1 MPDLLRAEGIEKRYG
16 GVTALRG
23 AGFALAAGEAHAL
36 VGENGA
42 GKSTLAKI
50 LAGSVRAD
58 AGRILIDE
66 KAVAIHNP
74 LDAQR
79 LGIGIIYQELD
90 LFPNLTIGENIVI
103 GNLKF
108 PESWL
113 VDFRRVDAFCRPFL
127 AQAGLDRGPRELV
140 AALAIGQ
147 AQLVAVARALSMS
160 ARVILMDE
168 PTSSLGEDAAA
179 RLFQTIASLK
189 PDGVSIVY
197 VSHKMDEIFRVCDRA
212 TVLRDG
218 ETAGVIE
225 LLGATPQTLV
235 RMMVGRELAAS
246 WQAGSPLGPPAPQGQ
261 PLLCVTG
268 LTTRKLRD
276 VSFDL
281 RPGEVLGLA
290 GLVGAGRSE
299 LGAALFGLDR
309 ILGGEI
315 RLRGTPVTPHSPA
328 AAMRLGIGL
337 LPEDRKLQGL
347 MPRMSALE
355 NSILTEGGGLRRFG
369 LLSDAR
375 ERAAVEPLYRR
386 LGLRLGS
393 WSAPVNALSGGSQQ
407 KALLA
412 RWLLADPDVLFL
424 DDPARGID
432 VGAKQ
437 DIYRIVAELAA
448 AGKGVILVSS
458 ELPEL
463 LRCAD
468 RILVLADGRVAAEFP
483 AAQATQERIMAAAT
497 GGRNSAGPG
506 IPGPCGIG

>member
-1 MPDLLRAEGIEKRYG
+1 MPDLLRAEGIGKHYG

-23 AGFALAAGEAHAL
+23 ASFALGAGETHAL

-66 KAVAIHNP
+66 SAVQIRNP
-74 LDAQR
+74 LEAQR

-113 VDFRRVDAFCRPFL
+113 VDFAKVEAFCRPFL
-127 AQAGLDRGPRELV
+127 AQAGLERDPGELV
-140 AALAIGQ
+140 AALPIGQ
-147 AQLVAVARALSMS
+147 AQLVAVARALSMR

-168 PTSSLGEDAAA
+168 PTSSLGEDAAE
-179 RLFQTIASLK
+179 RLFQTIANLK
-189 PDGVSIVY
+189 RDGVSIVY
-197 VSHKMDEIFRVCDRA
+197 VSHKMEEIFRVCGRA

-218 ETAGVIE
+218 ETVGTIE
-225 LLGATPQTLV
+225 LSGATPQTLI
-235 RMMVGRELAAS
+235 RMMVGRELTAA
-246 WQAGSPLGPPAPQGQ
+246 AAPPAGAGQADPVQ
-261 PLLCVTG
+261 PLLSVKG

-309 ILGGEI
+309 VLGGEI
-315 RLRGTPVTPHSPA
+315 RLRGAPVTPRSPA

-347 MPRMSALE
+347 MMQMSAPE
-355 NSILTEGGGLRRFG
+355 NSVLAGGGALRRFG
-369 LLSDAR
+369 LLSAVR

-386 LGLRLGS
+386 LGLRPGS
-393 WSAPVNALSGGSQQ
+393 WSAPVAALSGGNQQ

-412 RWLLADPDVLFL
+412 RWLLADPGVLFL

-437 DIYRIVAELAA
+437 DIYRIIAELAA
-448 AGKGVILVSS
+448 AGKGVILASS

-468 RILVLADGRVAAEFP
+468 RILVLAEGRVTASFP
-483 AAQATQERIMAAAT
+483 TAQATQERIMAAAT
-497 GGRNSAGPG
+497 GSREAVQ
-506 IPGPCGIG
+506 

>member
-1 MPDLLRAEGIEKRYG
+1 MPDLLRAEGIGKRYG

-23 AGFALAAGEAHAL
+23 ASFALAACETHAL

-50 LAGSVRAD
+50 LAGSVRPD
-58 AGRILIDE
+58 AGRVLVDE
-66 KAVAIHNP
+66 KAVPIRNP

-90 LFPNLTIGENIVI
+90 LFPDLTIGENIVI

-113 VDFRRVDAFCRPFL
+113 VDFRRVEAFCRPFL
-127 AQAGLDRGPRELV
+127 AQAGLERGPRELV
-140 AALAIGQ
+140 AALPIGQ
-147 AQLVAVARALSMS
+147 AQLVAVARALSMR

-168 PTSSLGEDAAA
+168 PTSSLGEDAAE
-179 RLFQTIASLK
+179 RLFQTIANLK
-189 PDGVSIVY
+189 RDGVSIVY

-218 ETAGVIE
+218 ETVGVIE
-225 LLGATPQTLV
+225 LRGATPQALV
-235 RMMVGRELAAS
+235 RMMVGRELAPN
-246 WQAGSPLGPPAPQGQ
+246 WKRQAETPAPQAP
-261 PLLCVTG
+261 PLLSVTG
-268 LTTRKLRD
+268 LTTRKLRH

-315 RLRGTPVTPHSPA
+315 RLRGAPVTPRSPA

-347 MPRMSALE
+347 MPQMSALE
-355 NSILTEGGGLRRFG
+355 NSILAEGGGLRRFG
-369 LLSDAR
+369 LLSAAR
-375 ERAAVEPLYRR
+375 ERAAVEPLYGR

-393 WSAPVNALSGGSQQ
+393 WSAPVAALSGGNQQ

-448 AGKGVILVSS
+448 AGKGVILASS

-468 RILVLADGRVAAEFP
+468 RILVLAGGRVAASFP

-497 GGRNSAGPG
+497 GGREAAL
-506 IPGPCGIG
+506 

>member
-1 MPDLLRAEGIEKRYG
+1 MPDLLRAEGIGKRYG

-23 AGFALAAGEAHAL
+23 ASFALAAGETHAL

-50 LAGSVRAD
+50 LAGSVRPD

-66 KAVAIHNP
+66 KAVHIRNP

-79 LGIGIIYQELD
+79 LGVGIIYQELD
-90 LFPNLTIGENIVI
+90 LFPSLSIGENIVI

-108 PESWL
+108 PEPWL
-113 VDFRRVDAFCRPFL
+113 VDFRGVEAFCRPFL
-127 AQAGLDRGPRELV
+127 AQAGLERSPRELV
-140 AALAIGQ
+140 AALPIGQ
-147 AQLVAVARALSMS
+147 AQLVAVARALSMR

-168 PTSSLGEDAAA
+168 PTSSLGEDAAE
-179 RLFQTIASLK
+179 RLFHTIANLK
-189 PDGVSIVY
+189 RDGVSIVY

-225 LLGATPQTLV
+225 LRGATPQTLV
-235 RMMVGRELAAS
+235 RMMVGRELAPATT
-246 WQAGSPLGPPAPQGQ
+246 APAGAAPGSPAQ
-261 PLLCVTG
+261 PLLSVTG
-268 LTTRKLRD
+268 LTTRKLCD
-276 VSFDL
+276 ISFEL

-315 RLRGTPVTPHSPA
+315 RLRGVPVTPRSPA
-328 AAMRLGIGL
+328 AAMRLSIGL

-347 MPRMSALE
+347 MMQMSALE
-355 NSILTEGGGLRRFG
+355 NSVLAEGGGLRRFG
-369 LLSDAR
+369 LLSAAR
-375 ERAAVEPLYRR
+375 ERAAVEPLYSR
-386 LGLRLGS
+386 LGLRPGS
-393 WSAPVNALSGGSQQ
+393 WSAPVAALSGGNQQ
-407 KALLA
+407 KALFA

-437 DIYRIVAELAA
+437 DIYRIIAELAA
-448 AGKGVILVSS
+448 AGKGVILASS

-468 RILVLADGRVAAEFP
+468 RILVLAGGKVAASFP

-497 GGRNSAGPG
+497 GGREAAL
-506 IPGPCGIG
+506 